1 MTISIN
7 ESVCKKNKLS
17 LAELLSILLI
27 KTGADIPKL
36 FKSLEEKEI
45 IIKDVFGG
53 YMITQRWDDVAS
65 TILLDSDKDSQPSE
79 RLEILA
85 V

>member
-17 LAELLSILLI
+17 LEELLSILLI

-36 FKSLEEKEI
+36 FKSLEEK
-45 IIKDVFGG
+45 
-53 YMITQRWDDVAS
+53 
-65 TILLDSDKDSQPSE
+65 
-79 RLEILA
+79 
-85 V
+85 